1 MVCCSLGGPAWTQLV
16 AFPVGVL
23 EWDLV
28 WFLEWP
34 GKIQEIHQNRH
45 GNFYDRCRELESE
58 RIVLFCNGRLNHHMC
73 LLPIVCFRIFA
84 PFLCSFHQPQAL
96 CDWGAPD
103 WIHLLVLDLAQVP
116 WSAALMQEL
125 VLGLEQAF
133 PLAQAPPENECNSA
147 YDAHCL
153 PIHSS
158 SILWEN
164 KTHKG
169 QFRLDIPHFRKKPK
183 NHSHLLHT
191 CH

>member
-28 WFLEWP
+28 WFLE
-34 GKIQEIHQNRH
+34 
-45 GNFYDRCRELESE
+45 
-58 RIVLFCNGRLNHHMC
+58 
-73 LLPIVCFRIFA
+73 
-84 PFLCSFHQPQAL
+84 AL

-164 KTHKG
+164 KTHKA

-183 NHSHLLHT
+183 NHSHRLHT